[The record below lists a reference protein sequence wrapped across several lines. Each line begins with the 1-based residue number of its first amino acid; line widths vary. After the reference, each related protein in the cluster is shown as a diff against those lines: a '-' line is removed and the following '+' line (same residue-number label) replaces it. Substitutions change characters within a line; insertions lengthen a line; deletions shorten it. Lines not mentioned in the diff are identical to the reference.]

1 MAAAKPRTHR
11 KSASSK
17 SKRASTSKKT
27 SAAKRNTKKSAKRT
41 TETPSMRREIYGVLV
56 AAFTLLLT
64 LSLVSHR
71 PASEEHNWIGQVGQV
86 VAEGVFFLFGIGA
99 FVVALVSGLLAFWLL
114 FGRKYVVRPARLIGA
129 VLATLSIVTMFS
141 VLLPTVEAW
150 AVPVGGWLGTSI
162 AGSIEGVLGR
172 TGAVLVLASTG
183 LIGVILVTRVSVAQ
197 VTESAVQR
205 MQNTGDRL
213 NVGGS
218 VRGVTRSLWQGVTG
232 VFSRKPSKNA
242 PPLALEDTSDD
253 DDFFAIDP
261 NEDTAHT
268 PDVQDQDAAPAVV
281 TDTSSSA
288 ASASEAAPAE
298 EIPVRSPDAARAA
311 VQPSNDNAQSAPA
324 PAPVVRERAAAPRP
338 AAPAV
343 APAAAPQEPA
353 PQESGDPSSVA
364 ARARRAIAAFRDN
377 GPVEG
382 AAPKVAPAP
391 AAASSTPAAHSPAP
405 ATPHAVADPTPQ
417 ASPKPP
423 AAPAP
428 SPHAAAAPATPF
440 SMPQPPR
447 VDKTPRVP
455 VAERMDHAIHNPMDD
470 TTRQNAALRPDDVRE
485 AQAPI
490 VPPPAPAP
498 ESKSSVVVEPA
509 RSNEPPAP
517 PMEPIEPQRLST
529 DIGPEDIPEDDAV
542 ENDGPPVISRPSQAS
557 FVDHDAALDD
567 DLQEQDTRPIQVLPK
582 DNVSPAPPVD
592 TSIAQDS
599 AYVEQDSGPQIIES
613 PAKQSRF
620 TSETME
626 RALRVMEAQREKD
639 AWTLPSLDMLSYEES
654 TAEIDEEG
662 LRAMATLLVEALAD
676 YKVKGRVTGICPG
689 PVVTRFEFEPEP
701 GTKLRK
707 ISGLA
712 TDIAMRLRAENVRI
726 IAPIPGKGCVGVEIP
741 NDIRET
747 VYLKEILAD
756 RSFTEA
762 KSKTALALGK
772 DIEGFPVVADLSKM
786 PHLLVAG
793 TTGSGKSVSIN
804 SMIMSVLYNASPDDV
819 RMILIDPKQL
829 EFALYE
835 DIPHLLLPVVTD
847 PSQAATA
854 LQWAVDEMER
864 RYRLMKSLR
873 VRNLEG
879 YNEKLKLLQKEVDV
893 QQDGG
898 KTASKFALEALSQED
913 PDGRPTHR
921 HMPYLIVVVDEFAD
935 LMMAAGKDV
944 EIAVARIAQKARAAG
959 IHCVLATQRPSV
971 DVLTGTIKS
980 NFPTRISFRLISGT
994 DSRTVIDTNGAE
1006 NLLGMGDM
1014 LYRPPGSSDLVRVH
1028 GAFVDEDEIE
1038 RVVNFVKDQ
1047 REAEF
1052 DQSIL
1057 SAQVEA
1063 MDSDSDV
1070 DEKYDDAVE
1079 VVLEAGYASISMVQR
1094 RLSVGYNR
1102 AANIVE
1108 EMERRGV
1115 VGPSGGG
1122 ASRREVLI

>member
-1 MAAAKPRTHR
+1 MAAVKPRTHR
-11 KSASSK
+11 KSASS
-17 SKRASTSKKT
+17 TSKKT
-27 SAAKRNTKKSAKRT
+27 RKKSTNNTAQ
-41 TETPSMRREIYGVLV
+41 TPSVRREIYGVVV
-56 AAFTLLLT
+56 AALTLLLI

-71 PASEEHNWIGQVGQV
+71 PAAEEHNWIGQVGQV

-99 FVVALVSGLLAFWLL
+99 FALAGLCVVFSTWLL
-114 FGRKYVVRPARLIGA
+114 FGRKYAVRPTTLVGA
-129 VLATLSIVTMFS
+129 GLLTLSIVTCLS
-141 VLLPTVEAW
+141 VLFPSAEAW
-150 AVPVGGWLGTSI
+150 AVPLGGWLGTSI
-162 AGSIEGVLGR
+162 AGSIIGVIGR
-172 TGAVLVLASTG
+172 AGAVLVLLAAG
-183 LIGVILVTRVSVAQ
+183 LIGLMLVTRASLVETTS
-197 VTESAVQR
+197 SAVQKL
-205 MQNTGDRL
+205 QNTGDRL
-213 NVGGS
+213 RITDG
-218 VRGVTRSLWQGVTG
+218 VRGVFGGIKTGLAGIFARRSRTE
-232 VFSRKPSKNA
+232 A
-242 PPLALEDTSDD
+242 PPLVADEDDFDIDD
-253 DDFFAIDP
+253 DAGSETIAPAIEEPAPVPVHTPPAIDK
-261 NEDTAHT
+261 
-268 PDVQDQDAAPAVV
+268 DVDASVQEEALDAPEAPAQ
-281 TDTSSSA
+281 
-288 ASASEAAPAE
+288 PATPPPSK
-298 EIPVRSPDAARAA
+298 EIPVRMPAAR
-311 VQPSNDNAQSAPA
+311 
-324 PAPVVRERAAAPRP
+324 PAPVEATPDPAPSPASNP
-338 AAPAV
+338 AAPAAV
-343 APAAAPQEPA
+343 ERPKPAQDA
-353 PQESGDPSSVA
+353 SSVA
-364 ARARRAIAAFRDN
+364 ARARRAIAAFRR
-377 GPVEG
+377 GG
-382 AAPKVAPAP
+382 AEDAAP
-391 AAASSTPAAHSPAP
+391 AAS
-405 ATPHAVADPTPQ
+405 ATPETPQ
-417 ASPKPP
+417 PP
-423 AAPAP
+423 AAPAVNLP
-428 SPHAAAAPATPF
+428 PATPI
-440 SMPQPPR
+440 SAPPQSDIPH
-447 VDKTPRVP
+447 VP
-455 VAERMDHAIHNPMDD
+455 VAERTDHAIHNPMID
-470 TTRQNAALRPDDVRE
+470 TTRQNAALDVRDLEDDE
-485 AQAPI
+485 ALFVA
-490 VPPPAPAP
+490 PPPAPAAADASP
-498 ESKSSVVVEPA
+498 ASASNDAQQEPA
-509 RSNEPPAP
+509 STHLPVA
-517 PMEPIEPQRLST
+517 EPQRLAT
-529 DIGPEDIPEDDAV
+529 DIGMEDVEELEREDPPEVPE
-542 ENDGPPVISRPSQAS
+542 ISVPSSSMAEDLQ
-557 FVDHDAALDD
+557 VDD
-567 DLQEQDTRPIQVLPK
+567 DLQEQATRPVEVLQE
-582 DNVSPAPPVD
+582 SAPV
-592 TSIAQDS
+592 T
-599 AYVEQDSGPQIIES
+599 VEPMDDAEDAEAEPSGPQIIES
-613 PAKQSRF
+613 PAKAERF

-626 RALRVMEAQREKD
+626 RALRAMDAQRERD
-639 AWTLPSLDMLSYEES
+639 SWTLPSLDMLSYEES
-654 TAEIDEEG
+654 TTEIDEDG
-662 LRAMATLLVEALAD
+662 LREMAALLVEALAD

-707 ISGLA
+707 ISGLS

-756 RSFTEA
+756 RRFTEA
-762 KSKTALALGK
+762 KSKTSLALGK

-793 TTGSGKSVSIN
+793 TTGSGKSVAIN

-864 RYRLMKSLR
+864 RYRLMKLLR

-879 YNEKLKLLQKEVDV
+879 YNEKLKVLQEEVAE
-893 QQDGG
+893 QQRGG
-898 KTASKFALEALSQED
+898 KPASKFALDALSEED

-994 DSRTVIDTNGAE
+994 DSRTVIDTVGAE
-1006 NLLGMGDM
+1006 DLLGMGDM

-1038 RVVNFVKDQ
+1038 RVVDFVKDQ

-1063 MDSDSDV
+1063 AEADDDV
-1070 DEKYDDAVE
+1070 DPKFDDAVQ
-1079 VVLEAGYASISMVQR
+1079 VVVDAGYASISMVQR

-1108 EMERRGV
+1108 EMERRGI

-1122 ASRREVLI
+1122 ASRREVLV